1 MQDKLQD
8 VVRKLL
14 ADGTIEYF
22 IGYCEGGEPHIAV
35 PCFVRQEDQVE
46 RLVWGPLCL
55 QNLCKYVLQARDLD
69 GKVGILVKG
78 CDARAIVEL
87 LKQNQVERDRMVV
100 VGVPCQGQIDP
111 AKLEDVLGRS
121 MEEVTAVEDV
131 GEAFLISVGE
141 EKKEVPKQELLR
153 DKCFYCRHP
162 ASFEY
167 DLTLGEMVPF
177 SIDSDRQEFAFVEE
191 LEQLPLEERRAF
203 WRKQFERC
211 IRCNA
216 CREVCYACYCKECM
230 FDKKVPRWLS
240 KTPFASDNELY
251 HLIRAVHLAGRCIDC
266 GECERV
272 CPMRIPLSRLYKK
285 VQKDVAELFGYQA
298 GMELDSVPPL
308 VTFDLDDEDPF
319 R

>member
-55 QNLCKYVLQARDLD
+55 QNLCKYVLQARDLE

-87 LKQNQVERDRMVV
+87 VKQNQVERDRMVV